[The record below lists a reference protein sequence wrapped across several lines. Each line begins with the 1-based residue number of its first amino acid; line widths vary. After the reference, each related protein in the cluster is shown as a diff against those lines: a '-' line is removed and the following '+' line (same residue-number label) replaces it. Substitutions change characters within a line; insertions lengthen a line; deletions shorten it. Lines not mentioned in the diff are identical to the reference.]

1 MAFVSE
7 AKAEEFAQKALEKY
21 ISDCSCESV
30 EQVRLAMQKY
40 LAVAVN
46 AFELLHSKDLKISTV
61 Q

>member
-7 AKAEEFAQKALEKY
+7 DKAEELAKKALDQY

-30 EQVRLAMQKY
+30 EQVRLATQKY
-40 LAVAVN
+40 LAVAMN
-46 AFELLHSKDLKISTV
+46 AFELLHSKDLKVSAV